1 MKRSLLFVALISVLV
16 AFKPAEVYKVDVE
29 KSKIDWIGRKVTGEH
44 SGNIK
49 LSSGALNYDGSK
61 LTGGSFVINMN
72 SLKVTD
78 ITGEYATK
86 LEGHL
91 KDDDFFSV
99 DKNATSKF
107 VITKV
112 TSTGAGKANITGNL
126 TIKGITQPLTFA
138 AAVTNKNGVL
148 VAVANGVKVNRAK
161 YDIKYGSK
169 SFFDSLGDKAIDDDF
184 EININLVAKK

>member
-1 MKRSLLFVALISVLV
+1 MKRNLLLIAIVGLFM
-16 AFKPAEVYKVDVE
+16 AFKPAQVYKVDVE
-29 KSKIDWIGRKVTGEH
+29 KSRIDWIGRKVTGEH

-61 LTGGSFVINMN
+61 LTGGSFVIDMN
-72 SLKVTD
+72 SVKVTD

-91 KDDDFFSV
+91 KNDDFFSV
-99 DKNATSKF
+99 DKHATSKF

-126 TIKGITQPLTFA
+126 TIKGITQPLTFT

-148 VAVANGVKVNRAK
+148 VAVANGIKINRAK

-184 EININLVAKK
+184 ELNINLVAKK